1 MRFFSS
7 AKSSIPPRGFFSGI
21 SPWLIVGAALI
32 LGLAVALP
40 AFRSAQRDKEYL
52 TQNLAA
58 RAEALIW
65 ALEAGPRSRMG
76 REQGPHFLL
85 QALLEETAKQSGIV
99 FMAVVDADGII
110 LAHSDPQQIGANFP
124 GEMPRDISGAVS
136 WRLRDMEG
144 NALFEVYRR
153 FAPLQIGRH
162 HHRDEADGRC
172 KPPAGRKGRIEAVS
186 SNDAKNI
193 AFVGFD
199 SKPLENALAADYR
212 NGLLLAAVTAALGLV
227 GFISL
232 FWAYSYRQSR
242 RLLKD
247 TQALASEVVTGLPIG
262 LLTSDSAGFV
272 NIINAAA
279 LDILGLD
286 ADKTIGA
293 PLAAVP
299 GPDWQGLAAAL
310 SRSEKVFEKEIV
322 LPPDKFR
329 HVSLSASQIRN
340 DDGIFLGN
348 LFILRDIGEVKRLQ
362 EEAKR
367 NERLTALGNLAAG
380 VAHEIRNPL
389 SSIKGIATYI
399 AVRMPSGGPEEEAA
413 RTMIVETD
421 RLNRVVSELLEFARP
436 GAMKVAPEDVNKIVA
451 DALRL
456 ADTDLKAKNIAVT
469 FARGDFADRAP
480 VNAERL
486 TQALLNLI
494 LNAVQAME
502 NEGRLRIAIE
512 TAAETDRLIITVE
525 DTGAGIPDDILPSI
539 FTPYFTT
546 RKSGTGLGLSIVH
559 KIVEGHGGSIA
570 VKSRVG
576 EGSAFVINLP
586 LK

>member
-1 MRFFSS
+1 MRLISS
-7 AKSSIPPRGFFSGI
+7 AKFSAPPRWFFPGI
-21 SPWLIVGAALI
+21 SPLLIVGAALI

-40 AFRSAQRDKEYL
+40 AFRSAQRDKQYL
-52 TQNLAA
+52 TQNLTA
-58 RAEALIW
+58 RAESLIW
-65 ALEAGPRSRMG
+65 ALEAGSRSRMG
-76 REQGPHFLL
+76 REQGAHSLL

-99 FMAVVDADGII
+99 FMAVVGAEGLI
-110 LAHSDPQQIGANFP
+110 LAHSDPQQIGASFQ
-124 GEMPRDISGAVS
+124 GEMPQDISNAAS

-144 NALFEVYRR
+144 NAIFEVYRR
-153 FAPLQIGRH
+153 FSPLQIGH
-162 HHRDEADGRC
+162 HQHRDTANDCGKARG
-172 KPPAGRKGRIEAVS
+172 GRKGRMGAVS
-186 SNDAKNI
+186 SNDVKNI

-199 SKPLENALAADYR
+199 RKPLEDALAADYR
-212 NGLLLAAVTAALGLV
+212 NSLLLAAVTAALGLA

-247 TQALASEVVTGLPIG
+247 TQALASEVVTSLPVG

-293 PLAAVP
+293 PLTAVP
-299 GPDWQGLAAAL
+299 GPDWQGLTAAL
-310 SRSEKVFEKEIV
+310 SRNEKVFEKEII
-322 LPPDKFR
+322 LPPDKR
-329 HVSLSASQIRN
+329 GHISLSASQIHN
-340 DDGIFLGN
+340 DEGIFLGN

-399 AVRMPSGGPEEEAA
+399 AARTPSGGPEEEAA

-436 GAMKVAPEDVNKIVA
+436 GAMKVAPEDVKKIVA

-469 FARGDFADRAP
+469 FACGDFTNRVP

-486 TQALLNLI
+486 TQAMLNLI

-502 NEGRLRIAIE
+502 NKGKLRIAVE
-512 TAAETDRLIITVE
+512 TETDRLIITIE

-546 RKSGTGLGLSIVH
+546 KKSGTGLGLSIVH
-559 KIVEGHGGSIA
+559 KIIEGHGGSIT

-576 EGSAFVINLP
+576 QGSLFAINLP
-586 LK
+586 LQ